1 VNYRH
6 AFHAGNFADVVK
18 HTILTRILA
27 YLMKK
32 DAAFRVIDTHAGIGL
47 YDLLSSEAERTGEWQ
62 AGIARLIDAK
72 LPAPVAQLLAP
83 YLGAVRAQNGDGR
96 LRYYPGSP
104 MITRHM
110 LRPQDRL
117 MALELHPTD
126 AWALRK
132 NFADDFQVRVTT
144 LDGWA
149 AMGTHLPPKEK
160 RGLVL
165 VDPPFEEKGE
175 FTRMAQSLEK
185 AHARWPGGIY
195 AYWYPIKEPR
205 EVDAYIK
212 ALKGT
217 RIPKIL
223 RIELTIDNP
232 TTPPRLHGTGMV
244 VVNPPYVLEQ
254 ELRTV
259 MPVLTNLLSDEGRG
273 RWSVEWVAGE
283 RGVISELNK

>member
-1 VNYRH
+1 MNYRH

-27 YLMKK
+27 YLMRK
-32 DAAFRVIDTHAGIGL
+32 DAAFRVIDTHAGVGI
-47 YDLLSSEAERTGEWQ
+47 YDLFGDKAGRTGEWRD
-62 AGIARLIDAK
+62 GIGRVMATD
-72 LPAPVAQLLAP
+72 LPAPVADLLAP
-83 YLGAVRAQNGDGR
+83 YLDAVRTQNPDGD

-104 MITRHM
+104 FITRHM
-110 LRPQDRL
+110 LREQDRL
-117 MALELHPTD
+117 MALDLHPAD
-126 AWALRK
+126 AEALRQ
-132 NFADDFQVRVTT
+132 NFAGDIQTRVNH

-185 AHARWPGGIY
+185 AHKRWPGGIY
-195 AYWYPIKEPR
+195 AFWYPIKEPA

-212 ALKGT
+212 ALKNTG
-217 RIPKIL
+217 IPKIL
-223 RIELTIDNP
+223 RLELTIRAP
-232 TTPPRLHGTGMV
+232 STPPRLHGTGMV
-244 VVNPPYVLEQ
+244 VVNPPFVLE
-254 ELRTV
+254 EEMRKLL
-259 MPVLTNLLSDEGRG
+259 PVLAGLLSDEGRG

-283 RGVISELNK
+283 

>member
-1 VNYRH
+1 MNYRH
-6 AFHAGNFADVVK
+6 AFHAGNFADVAK
-18 HTILTRILA
+18 HIILTRILT

-47 YDLLSSEAERTGEWQ
+47 YDLFGNEAERTDEWQ
-62 AGIARLIDAK
+62 EGIGRLIDAK
-72 LPAPVAQLLAP
+72 PPAPVAGLIAP
-83 YLGAVRAQNGDGR
+83 YLGAVKAQNSDGR

-110 LRPQDRL
+110 LRSQDRL
-117 MALELHPTD
+117 MALELHASD

-165 VDPPFEEKGE
+165 IDPPFEEKGE
-175 FTRMAQSLEK
+175 FTRMTQSLQK

-205 EVDAYIK
+205 DVDAYVK
-212 ALKGT
+212 ALKATG
-217 RIPKIL
+217 IPKIL
-223 RIELTIDNP
+223 RIELTIDTP
-232 TTPPRLHGTGMV
+232 TTPPRLHGTGMI
-244 VVNPPYVLEQ
+244 VVNPPFVLEQ
-254 ELRTV
+254 EMRT
-259 MPVLTNLLSDEGRG
+259 MLPVLAELLGVEGRG
-273 RWSVEWVAGE
+273 RWSVDWVAGE
-283 RGVISELNK
+283 

>member
-1 VNYRH
+1 MNYRH

-27 YLMKK
+27 YLMRK
-32 DAAFRVIDTHAGIGL
+32 DAAFRVIDTHAGVGI
-47 YDLLSSEAERTGEWQ
+47 YDLFGDKAERTGEWRD
-62 AGIARLIDAK
+62 GIGRVMANDR
-72 LPAPVAQLLAP
+72 PAPVADLLAP
-83 YLGAVRAQNGDGR
+83 YLDAVRTQNPDGD

-104 MITRHM
+104 FITRHM
-110 LRPQDRL
+110 LREQDRL
-117 MALELHPTD
+117 MALDLHPAD
-126 AWALRK
+126 AEALRQ
-132 NFADDFQVRVTT
+132 NFAGDIQTRVNH

-185 AHARWPGGIY
+185 AHKRWPGGIY
-195 AYWYPIKEPR
+195 AFWYPIKEPA

-212 ALKGT
+212 ALKNTG
-217 RIPKIL
+217 IPKIL
-223 RIELTIDNP
+223 RLELTIRAP
-232 TTPPRLHGTGMV
+232 STPPRLHGTGMV
-244 VVNPPYVLEQ
+244 VVNPPFVLE
-254 ELRTV
+254 EEMRKLL
-259 MPVLTNLLSDEGRG
+259 PVLAGLLSDEGRG

-283 RGVISELNK
+283 

>member
-1 VNYRH
+1 MNYRH

-18 HTILTRILA
+18 HTILTRILT

-47 YDLLSSEAERTGEWQ
+47 YDLLGSEAERTGEWQ

-72 LPAPVAQLLAP
+72 LPAPVADLVAP
-83 YLGAVRAQNGDGR
+83 YLGAVRAQNSDGR

-104 MITRHM
+104 KITRHM

-117 MALELHPTD
+117 MALELHPAD

-205 EVDAYIK
+205 DVDAYVK
-212 ALKGT
+212 ALKASG
-217 RIPKIL
+217 IPKIL
-223 RIELTIDNP
+223 RIELTIDSP
-232 TTPPRLHGTGMV
+232 TTPPKLHGTGMV

-254 ELRTV
+254 EMRAVL
-259 MPVLTNLLSDEGRG
+259 PVLANLLSDEGRG

-283 RGVISELNK
+283 

>member
-1 VNYRH
+1 MNYRH

-47 YDLLSSEAERTGEWQ
+47 YDLLGSEAERTGEWQ

-72 LPAPVAQLLAP
+72 LPAPVADLVAP
-83 YLGAVRAQNGDGR
+83 YLGAVRAQNSDGR

-126 AWALRK
+126 AWMLRK

-185 AHARWPGGIY
+185 AYARWPGGIY

-212 ALKGT
+212 ALRASG
-217 RIPKIL
+217 IPKIL
-223 RIELTIDNP
+223 RIELTIDAP
-232 TTPPRLHGTGMV
+232 TTPPKLHGTGMI
-244 VVNPPYVLEQ
+244 VVNPPYVLE
-254 ELRTV
+254 EEMRTV
-259 MPVLTNLLSDEGRG
+259 LPVLADLLSNDRRG
-273 RWSVEWVAGE
+273 RWSVDWVAGE
-283 RGVISELNK
+283 

>member
-1 VNYRH
+1 MNYRH
-6 AFHAGNFADVVK
+6 VFHAGNFADVVK

-32 DAAFRVIDTHAGIGL
+32 DAAFRVIDTHAGVGL
-47 YDLLSSEAERTGEWQ
+47 YDLFGGEAERTGEWQ
-62 AGIARLIDAK
+62 EGIARLIDAP
-72 LPAPVAQLLAP
+72 LPPPVAELMAP
-83 YLGAVRAQNGDGR
+83 YLGAVGAKNPNGT

-104 MITRHM
+104 MITRHL

-117 MALELHPTD
+117 MALELHPGD
-126 AWALRK
+126 AGALRR

-175 FTRMAQSLEK
+175 FERMTESLVK
-185 AHARWPGGIY
+185 AHKRWPGGIY

-205 EVDAYIK
+205 EVDAYVK
-212 ALKGT
+212 ALKASG
-217 RIPKIL
+217 IPKIL
-223 RIELTIDNP
+223 RLELTLRAP
-232 TTPPRLHGTGMV
+232 STPPRLHGTGMI
-244 VVNPPYVLEQ
+244 VVNPPFVLEA
-254 ELRTV
+254 EMRTLL
-259 MPVLTNLLSDEGRG
+259 PVLAKLLSDEGRG
-273 RWSVEWVAGE
+273 KWSIDWVAGE
-283 RGVISELNK
+283 